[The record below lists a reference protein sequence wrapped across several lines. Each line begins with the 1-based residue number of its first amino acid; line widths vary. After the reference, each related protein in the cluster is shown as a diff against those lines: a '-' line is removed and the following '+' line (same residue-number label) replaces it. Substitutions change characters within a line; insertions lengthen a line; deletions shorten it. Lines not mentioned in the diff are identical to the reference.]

1 MRIMYFIVTMVGVVL
16 EDYNATSDWP
26 LACAHLRDAQVRFP
40 LAGCRILQ
48 LPCGMF

>member
-1 MRIMYFIVTMVGVVL
+1 MRMMYFIVTMVGVVV
-16 EDYNATSDWP
+16 EDYDATTNWP
-26 LACAHLRDAQVRFP
+26 LACAQLRAAQMRFP